1 MASIQNPS
9 GASPEAG
16 SAYPSPDDSRRQLER
31 ILASPSLQASPRRRA
46 LLRYLV
52 EETLTNRSDRLKGY
66 SIALAV
72 FGRNDTFDPQS
83 DPVVRLEA
91 RRLRRDLDGYYA
103 GAGSHDRLRISIPRG
118 GYIPL
123 FEWVDGKPEL
133 PPIRLADPVADPAVS
148 SSAPPAGEAGG
159 DATVAPLAPAPDRRK
174 APGKWSI
181 GRSLAAAGLA
191 TVLFS
196 GAFGA
201 WKWLETSNREP
212 EATAR
217 GPSVIVLPF
226 EALSLGEDDRFLA
239 AGLTQELI
247 TNFMR
252 FSAFRLYSLP
262 ATFGLDAKADPVDL
276 GRNIPISYVVKGN
289 LRSASGSVHVGVQLV
304 DAASGLV
311 LWSETYDRP
320 MTPSALLNV
329 QNELASRI
337 AGVLGQPYG
346 VVNSDAASRL
356 LEKGAAP
363 SMPTYT
369 CMLRAYA
376 YRRTFAADL
385 YTPVRSCIEDSVRRD
400 PGYAAGWAMLGWL
413 HLDAARFDMVPK
425 AAVDG
430 EFAQAY
436 SAAGHAVEL
445 DASSVLALEALAA
458 INYYAGNFDESERLQ
473 NRALALNP
481 NDPDMLAQF
490 GWRLA
495 ARGKWDE
502 GLPYLQRAIDRT
514 INPPGWYFNL
524 ITIHQYLQG
533 DYPAALESAER
544 GTSDGSAIS
553 WSFVA
558 IAQGAL
564 GNRKAAQQA
573 LAEMAARSPSMA
585 RDPAAAY
592 RQHQGIDTIVESLV
606 AGLRKA
612 GWTEPRV
619 GEDLTVR
626 Q

>member
-1 MASIQNPS
+1 MASTQNPS
-9 GASPEAG
+9 NQDADGSPSHPSPENC
-16 SAYPSPDDSRRQLER
+16 RQQLER
-31 ILASPSLQASPRRRA
+31 ILACPSLQASPRRKT

-52 EETLTNRSDRLKGY
+52 EETLAKRTEKLKGY
-66 SIALAV
+66 SIALSV
-72 FGRNDTFDPQS
+72 FGRDGTFDPQS

-103 GAGSHDRLRISIPRG
+103 GAGAHDRLRISIPRG

-123 FEWVDGKPEL
+123 FEWT
-133 PPIRLADPVADPAVS
+133 
-148 SSAPPAGEAGG
+148 
-159 DATVAPLAPAPDRRK
+159 DATPRPAPKPTDDPDLEPPVSIGLMPPDVPTGPMIAISAAPAPSR
-174 APGKWSI
+174 GKVFTGWRTSRLI
-181 GRSLAAAGLA
+181 MAAGLTA
-191 TVLFS
+191 VLLFVIV
-196 GAFGA
+196 GMWFAV
-201 WKWLETSNREP
+201 SNRRHE
-212 EATAR
+212 TVAR

-226 EALSLGEDDRFLA
+226 EALSSGEDDRFLA

-252 FSAFRLYSLP
+252 FSEFRLYSLP

-320 MTPSALLNV
+320 MMPSALLDV

-413 HLDAARFDMVPK
+413 HLDAARFHMVPK

-473 NRALALNP
+473 HRALALNP

-502 GLPYLQRAIDRT
+502 GLSYLQRAIDRT

-533 DYPAALESAER
+533 DYAAALESAER